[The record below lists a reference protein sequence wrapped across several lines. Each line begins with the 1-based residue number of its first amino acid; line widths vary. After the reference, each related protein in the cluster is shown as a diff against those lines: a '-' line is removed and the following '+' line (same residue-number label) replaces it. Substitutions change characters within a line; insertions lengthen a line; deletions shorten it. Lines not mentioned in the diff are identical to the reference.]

1 MSVHSEIITGVC
13 RGDDRSLAHALSA
26 VEDGAAGADELVD
39 ALAIVGR
46 ALPVLGITG
55 APGVGKSTLL
65 NRIVSGLRADGKRVA
80 VLAVDPS
87 SPVTGGALL
96 GDRIRLH
103 DHAGDSG
110 VFIRSLSARGHL
122 GGLVQSTED
131 LLTVLRAAPF
141 DVIVLETVGV
151 GQSEIEVMRYADPVV
166 VVTAPGLGDSVQ
178 AAKAGI
184 LEIASLVVVNKSDLD
199 GAERAAADLER
210 ADLEVPIV
218 LTCATTGAGI
228 DELMTLLRARI

>member
-1 MSVHSEIITGVC
+1 MTQLAELITGVA
-13 RGDDRSLAHALSA
+13 RGDDRALAHALSTI
-26 VEDGAAGADELVD
+26 EDRAGGAEELID
-39 ALAIVGR
+39 ALAILGR
-46 ALPVLGITG
+46 ALPVIGVTG
-55 APGVGKSTLL
+55 APGVGKSSLV
-65 NRIVSGLRADGKRVA
+65 NQIVGRFRADNKRVA

-96 GDRIRLH
+96 GDRIRLQ

-122 GGLVQSTED
+122 GGLVDSTAD

-151 GQSEIEVMRYADPVV
+151 GQSEIEVMKFADTVV

-184 LEIASLVVVNKSDLD
+184 LEIASVIVVNKSDLD
-199 GAERAAADLER
+199 GADRAVGELER
-210 ADLEVPIV
+210 AELDAPVV
-218 LTCATTGAGI
+218 ATCALTGAGLV
-228 DELMTLLRARI
+228 ELMALLR